1 MGRFAMQ
8 SCAPSCELRVARFLL
23 EDVPT
28 VWLGIGAVAVVVAL
42 ALLGLLVVRR
52 RVEHSTLESHKEAAG
67 AIFHVIGV
75 IYAVLLAFVVV
86 ISWEQFKSVETNA
99 GDEAVMVGNLYRD
112 GIALGQQGGPLRV
125 AVQRYAHS
133 VAYVEWNYMSKHQ
146 EESRQTDVA
155 LNGVWHAVKGMRPR
169 TPTEVQ
175 LVSAAITDV
184 GAMSEDR
191 RTRLIDSTAEVPA
204 SLWIVLIVGA
214 VITIGFVYFLGIERF
229 TAQAAMVAALGSII
243 ALSLFVIL
251 TLDLPFT
258 GGVSVKPDAM
268 RSVIAGFPHQSF

>member
-1 MGRFAMQ
+1 M
-8 SCAPSCELRVARFLL
+8 ARFLL
-23 EDVPT
+23 EHVPT
-28 VWLGIGAVAVVVAL
+28 VWLGVGAVGVVVAL
-42 ALLGLLVVRR
+42 ALLGLLIVRR
-52 RVEHSTLESHKEAAG
+52 SVEHSALESHKEAAG

-99 GDEAVMVGNLYRD
+99 GDEAVMVGNLYRE
-112 GIALGQQGGPLRV
+112 GLALGQQGRPLRM
-125 AVQRYAHS
+125 ALQRYAHS
-133 VAYVEWNYMSKHQ
+133 VAYVEWNYMAKHQ
-146 EESRQTDVA
+146 AQSPQTDVA
-155 LNGVWHAVKGMRPR
+155 LNGVWHAVKGIQPR
-169 TPTEVQ
+169 SPTQTQ
-175 LVSAAITDV
+175 LVSAAITDL
-184 GAMSEDR
+184 GRMSEDR

-204 SLWIVLIVGA
+204 SLWVVLIAGA

-229 TAQAAMVAALGSII
+229 APQAAMVAALGSII

-268 RSVIAGFPHQSF
+268 RSVIAGFSHQKF